1 MKLIGSSQ
9 VLIVVESLKEID
21 IIREIRSNFSIENY
35 LILKSE
41 KIHKKTYLPTDFQ
54 EQNKHI

>member
-9 VLIVVESLKEID
+9 VMIVVESLKEID